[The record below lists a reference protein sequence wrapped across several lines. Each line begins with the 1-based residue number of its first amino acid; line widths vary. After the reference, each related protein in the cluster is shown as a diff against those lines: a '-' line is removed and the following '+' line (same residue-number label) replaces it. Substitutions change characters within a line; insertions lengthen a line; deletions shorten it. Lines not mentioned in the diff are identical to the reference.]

1 MSVNSGFA
9 VGGIILAASMRLVLL
24 RANKRLALAEMQ
36 DEEYT
41 SDGHTISARER
52 LTFRFVT

>member
-41 SDGHTISARER
+41 SDGHTIALGKGLRSD
-52 LTFRFVT
+52 L